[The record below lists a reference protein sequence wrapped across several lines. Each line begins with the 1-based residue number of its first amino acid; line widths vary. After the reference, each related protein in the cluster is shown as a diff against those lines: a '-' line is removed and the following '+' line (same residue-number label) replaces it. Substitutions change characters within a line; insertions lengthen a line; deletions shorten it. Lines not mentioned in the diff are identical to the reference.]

1 MSLLL
6 IVKSTVFR
14 LRFGQLVNAAEKK
27 SSEGVSVLP
36 DNPILKPFYNKLN
49 LMKSDIA
56 YMNLAAEDIVPDR
69 SHVFHLTFP
78 AEWKTADI
86 VHVFSPFCH
95 VFVSWID
102 DTSAF
107 VSLKE
112 KDWSNQILPSLQTR
126 AAETF
131 TIQTYQDFLKSKEI
145 LSVSSQNCGITP
157 TLEKIPFNLSSV
169 DPPSET
175 NKRPANAGLGDTPT
189 FKRLKSATEIEPKK
203 TFAEPEWD

>member
-1 MSLLL
+1 
-6 IVKSTVFR
+6 
-14 LRFGQLVNAAEKK
+14 
-27 SSEGVSVLP
+27 
-36 DNPILKPFYNKLN
+36 
-49 LMKSDIA
+49 MKSDIA

-69 SHVFHLTFP
+69 SHVFHMTFP

-86 VHVFSPFCH
+86 IHVFSPFCH
-95 VFVSWID
+95 VFISWID
-102 DTSAF
+102 ETSAF

-112 KDWSNQILPSLQTR
+112 KDWANQILPSLQTR

-131 TIQTYQDFLKSKEI
+131 TIQSYQDFLKSKEI

-169 DPPSET
+169 DPPTSTES
-175 NKRPANAGLGDTPT
+175 NKRQANAGDIRHV
-189 FKRLKSATEIEPKK
+189 KRLKSVTENETKK

>member
-1 MSLLL
+1 
-6 IVKSTVFR
+6 
-14 LRFGQLVNAAEKK
+14 
-27 SSEGVSVLP
+27 
-36 DNPILKPFYNKLN
+36 
-49 LMKSDIA
+49 MKSDIT

-86 VHVFSPFCH
+86 IHVFSPFCH

-189 FKRLKSATEIEPKK
+189 FKRLKSVTENEPKK

>member
-1 MSLLL
+1 
-6 IVKSTVFR
+6 
-14 LRFGQLVNAAEKK
+14 
-27 SSEGVSVLP
+27 
-36 DNPILKPFYNKLN
+36 
-49 LMKSDIA
+49 MKSDIA

-86 VHVFSPFCH
+86 IHVFSPFCH
-95 VFVSWID
+95 VFVSWLD

-112 KDWSNQILPSLQTR
+112 KDWANQILSSLQTR
-126 AAETF
+126 AGETF
-131 TIQTYQDFLKSKEI
+131 TIQTYQDFLKSKETF
-145 LSVSSQNCGITP
+145 SVSSQNCGITP
-157 TLEKIPFNLSSV
+157 TLEKVPFNLPSV

-175 NKRPANAGLGDTPT
+175 NKRPAKATGDVTNV
-189 FKRLKSATEIEPKK
+189 KRLKSVTEKETKK